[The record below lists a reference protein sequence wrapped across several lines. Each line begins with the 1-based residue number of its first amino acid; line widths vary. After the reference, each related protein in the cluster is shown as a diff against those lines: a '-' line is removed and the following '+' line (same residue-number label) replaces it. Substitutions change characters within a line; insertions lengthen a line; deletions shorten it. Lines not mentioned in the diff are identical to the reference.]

1 MKLFYWSPFLSNIA
15 TVDAVINSIKSLK
28 RYGKQ
33 NKYKTYLIDA
43 SGEWQEKTQWHRLRL
58 LEQSVNMINFRPRM
72 AAPPKNK
79 SIIIISSLICI
90 PGHPCPGVK
99 VKCLLIFG

>member
-43 SGEWQEKTQWHRLRL
+43 SGEWQEKPDKISKIDIIKLYKKKIRLRVKIQL
-58 LEQSVNMINFRPRM
+58 SVQ
-72 AAPPKNK
+72 
-79 SIIIISSLICI
+79 
-90 PGHPCPGVK
+90 
-99 VKCLLIFG
+99 

>member
-43 SGEWQEKTQWHRLRL
+43 SGEWQEKPDKISKIDIIKLYKKKYYRFLPKG
-58 LEQSVNMINFRPRM
+58 NFF
-72 AAPPKNK
+72 KL
-79 SIIIISSLICI
+79 SLIHI
-90 PGHPCPGVK
+90 
-99 VKCLLIFG
+99 

>member
-15 TVDAVINSIKSLK
+15 TVDSVINSIKSLK

-43 SGEWQEKTQWHRLRL
+43 SGEWQEK
-58 LEQSVNMINFRPRM
+58 PD
-72 AAPPKNK
+72 K
-79 SIIIISSLICI
+79 ISKIDVIKLYKKI
-90 PGHPCPGVK
+90 
-99 VKCLLIFG
+99 L